1 VFTIN
6 YAAINYANP
15 GSTNYAYYLKGFEDK
30 WNYVGS
36 KNNVSYTNLSPG
48 NYTFHVKAI
57 RANGTAH
64 SDERII
70 KIKVNP
76 PFYLT
81 KTAYVIYALIIFA
94 LIWAYT
100 RFVKF
105 LHQKKLEVQ
114 IERIEKE
121 KIKELTQNRLNFFTF
136 ISHEFKTPLTLILA
150 SIEKFIEER
159 GSEFKK
165 NTELSNIKNSASI
178 LFKLIQQLMEFR
190 KIETNHNSINLSF
203 ADIVVF
209 LKNTT
214 FYFETITRNKNI
226 GLEFRAEK
234 AELLCYF
241 DKDKV
246 EKILFNIIS
255 NAIKNTEAGRI
266 SVALSFKDGDEDNG
280 FVKIRVSDTGKGMTA
295 KELKNVFSPFY
306 KSTESNEGS
315 GIGLALVNSL
325 VKYLNGEVKINS
337 EPGRGTTIEITLPI
351 VLKPDASDLKKPD
364 LEQPETNSA
373 NLPKI
378 QERDIS
384 EKKYALLIVEDNR
397 ELLTFLSNHFSKTY
411 NIFTASN
418 GLSALKKIEKTAPDI
433 IISDVKM
440 PKMDG
445 LELCKRVKNDT
456 KFNFIPVIL
465 LSDSG
470 TEDIKI
476 DGLDIGA
483 DAYLSKPFN
492 LKEFEL
498 LVSNMIKSRVKLRE
512 HVVNISEFAIDNLPD
527 NNRNQEFLTKL
538 SNILEKRFSDAT
550 DTIEDRAKDLNMSR
564 TSLHLNLKRILNK
577 NASVL
582 LNGYRLKRAVI
593 MLENDMPVNE
603 VAYYC
608 GYGDPNYFSRIFKK
622 YYGKT
627 PVKFKEE
634 IKANKV

>member
-1 VFTIN
+1 
-6 YAAINYANP
+6 
-15 GSTNYAYYLKGFEDK
+15 
-30 WNYVGS
+30 
-36 KNNVSYTNLSPG
+36 
-48 NYTFHVKAI
+48 
-57 RANGTAH
+57 
-64 SDERII
+64 
-70 KIKVNP
+70 
-76 PFYLT
+76 
-81 KTAYVIYALIIFA
+81 
-94 LIWAYT
+94 
-100 RFVKF
+100 
-105 LHQKKLEVQ
+105 
-114 IERIEKE
+114 RIEKE

-351 VLKPDASDLKKPD
+351 VLKPDASDLKK
-364 LEQPETNSA
+364 
-373 NLPKI
+373 
-378 QERDIS
+378 
-384 EKKYALLIVEDNR
+384 
-397 ELLTFLSNHFSKTY
+397 
-411 NIFTASN
+411 
-418 GLSALKKIEKTAPDI
+418 
-433 IISDVKM
+433 
-440 PKMDG
+440 
-445 LELCKRVKNDT
+445 
-456 KFNFIPVIL
+456 
-465 LSDSG
+465 
-470 TEDIKI
+470 
-476 DGLDIGA
+476 
-483 DAYLSKPFN
+483 
-492 LKEFEL
+492 
-498 LVSNMIKSRVKLRE
+498 
-512 HVVNISEFAIDNLPD
+512 
-527 NNRNQEFLTKL
+527 
-538 SNILEKRFSDAT
+538 
-550 DTIEDRAKDLNMSR
+550 
-564 TSLHLNLKRILNK
+564 
-577 NASVL
+577 
-582 LNGYRLKRAVI
+582 
-593 MLENDMPVNE
+593 
-603 VAYYC
+603 
-608 GYGDPNYFSRIFKK
+608 
-622 YYGKT
+622 
-627 PVKFKEE
+627 
-634 IKANKV
+634 